1 MSKYNAKK
9 TEYNGIVFD
18 SAVECDY
25 YKHLENKMNGVY
37 YNRIELQPRYELIL
51 SLVNN
56 ARQNTSQTLPYT

>member
-25 YKHLENKMNGVY
+25 YKHLENKMNECV
-37 YNRIELQPRYELIL
+37 LQPNRTTTKVR
-51 SLVNN
+51 VN
-56 ARQNTSQTLPYT
+56 S

>member
-25 YKHLENKMNGVY
+25 YKTLRKQDEWCV
-37 YNRIELQPRYELIL
+37 LQPNRTT
-51 SLVNN
+51 N
-56 ARQNTSQTLPYT
+56 QGTS